1 MDDVST
7 SPDVAVDAAP
17 APTSGTESAAP
28 AVESSPAPEE
38 VQTTT
43 TAENSAQETR
53 GEIPTEKTP
62 NVGSLSDFDADA
74 WDGNIDLLPPELQV
88 PVRHLHKNLE
98 GGFTKKFQK
107 LADDR
112 KAFDTDRDAWSQDK
126 KTWED
131 SKSELESERDM
142 LKRILEGS
150 EDPRIGELTTANE
163 GLTASIQTIK
173 DEYAAFQSMVDAD
186 IEEQAKEY
194 ADNFA
199 RQHANIF
206 DDDAKRGEFEALL
219 DSDWDPDVAVKL
231 VGAGEKVV
239 EMATKLKEGNAN
251 QELAV
256 EHALLKVGESTG
268 RSAPRPGAK
277 LTAGAESKNNPAS
290 VSGQLET
297 ANPKE
302 ARSQAARAAMNWARE
317 AGIRRS

>member
-17 APTSGTESAAP
+17 APESGTESAAP

-38 VQTTT
+38 VQTA
-43 TAENSAQETR
+43 TAAEDSAQETG
-53 GEIPTEKTP
+53 GEPPTEEKP
-62 NVGSLSDFDADA
+62 SVVSLSDFDANA

-88 PVRHLHKNLE
+88 PVRFLHKNLE
-98 GGFTKKFQK
+98 SGFTKKFQK

-112 KAFDTDRDAWSQDK
+112 KAFDTDQETWAQEK
-126 KTWED
+126 KTWEE

-150 EDPRIGELTTANE
+150 EDPRVGELTTANE
-163 GLTASIQTIK
+163 ELTANLQKIK
-173 DEYAAFQSMVDAD
+173 DEYAAYQSMVDAD
-186 IEEQAKEY
+186 IEEQSKEY
-194 ADNFA
+194 AENFA
-199 RQHANIF
+199 RQHADIF
-206 DDDAKRGEFEALL
+206 DNDAKRAEFETLL
-219 DSDWDPDVAVKL
+219 EADWDPDIAVKL
-231 VGAGEKVV
+231 VGAGDKVV
-239 EMATKLKEGNAN
+239 ELATKLKEGNAN

-256 EHALLKVGESTG
+256 EHAMLKVGESTG

-317 AGIRRS
+317 AGVRRS